1 MRNKHTYFFY
11 DLKKFRD
18 DRNAE
23 VNCLGRKDEMSKRK
37 RELDDMNE
45 KEMLKT
51 LKKMK
56 NVKICL
62 NRGSGVEFFN
72 RGN

>member
-18 DRNAE
+18 DRKAE

-37 RELDDMNE
+37 CRGGLDLE
-45 KEMLKT
+45 AVVWSLK
-51 LKKMK
+51 
-56 NVKICL
+56 V
-62 NRGSGVEFFN
+62 
-72 RGN
+72 